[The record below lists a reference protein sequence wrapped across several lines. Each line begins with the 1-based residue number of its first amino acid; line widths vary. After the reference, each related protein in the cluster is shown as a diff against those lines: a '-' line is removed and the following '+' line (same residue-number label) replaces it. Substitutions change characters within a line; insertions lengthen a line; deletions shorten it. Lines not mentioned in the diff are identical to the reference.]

1 MSDERFGIDEL
12 RGAVAL
18 FGNCNESFNQL
29 HTAEDLV
36 KLWRAYK
43 ASEWD
48 FAPDVWTKRQ
58 VEEALAGK
66 APEWDAGEDPLYR

>member
-18 FGNCNESFNQL
+18 FGNCNETFNQRF
-29 HTAEDLV
+29 TADQLV
-36 KLWRAYK
+36 ALWRAYK

-48 FAPDVWTKRQ
+48 FTPDRWQPRQ

-66 APEWDAGEDPLYR
+66 VPEWDAGEDALYR